1 MHSDFGDG
9 WTIAQPLPANPS
21 TAHMA
26 PPGAAFVKGGGEE
39 KGENPIPECICEVFC
54 QILYNSLIPP

>member
-1 MHSDFGDG
+1 
-9 WTIAQPLPANPS
+9 
-21 TAHMA
+21 MA
-26 PPGAAFVKGGGEE
+26 PPGAAFMKGGGEE